1 MYDKMTERIDTVV
14 MTGKIPEEIKE
25 KHKGFCEWNP
35 ETTSRN
41 HQPIVQVAFLPSKLE

>member
-1 MYDKMTERIDTVV
+1 MYDEMTERIDTVV
-14 MTGKIPEEIKE
+14 MTGKLPEEIKE
-25 KHKGFCEWNP
+25 NHKGFCEWNP